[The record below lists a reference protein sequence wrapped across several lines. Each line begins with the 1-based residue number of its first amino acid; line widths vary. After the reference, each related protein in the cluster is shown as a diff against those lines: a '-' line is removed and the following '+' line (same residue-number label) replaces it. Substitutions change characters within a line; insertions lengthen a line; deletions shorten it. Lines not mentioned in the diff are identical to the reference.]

1 MKWKKRLAHA
11 GILAAVFVA
20 AVLVFAYVT
29 NRGNDSMTADMGAA
43 SYPQIAV
50 SYQGYSLNTMSGYA
64 RKMDVPSVRDT
75 ISPIENGKI
84 NLDLRAYENQI
95 SDLTWT
101 VYSPDGEEEL
111 LNGKVKNPAEQ
122 VSLEI
127 EPADLKGREGVL
139 EIVLATDIRDAI
151 YYYTRVTDAAGKNIL
166 ENLDYIRAFHEGAL
180 AKDSSA
186 GVEAALETDE
196 EGDNSTYQHVTIH
209 SDYAHVSWGNLEPQV
224 EKGERWMI
232 KEINSV
238 SISVEIQFLVRCKG
252 EENDTDLYQAKEYF
266 RVRHAADQ
274 GATYL
279 LDYDR
284 TMEQIFDPTRQVLS
298 ENGILLGV
306 TDADVSYMVNGD
318 GEVVSFVTAGELW
331 NYNKT
336 TDEASLLF
344 SFMNTE
350 NTDERNLVRQ
360 HKIRIL
366 SVDEEGNTMLR
377 CTVT

>member
-95 SDLTWT
+95 SGLTWT

-209 SDYAHVSWGNLEPQV
+209 SDYAHVSWEIWSR
-224 EKGERWMI
+224 RW
-232 KEINSV
+232 KKAS
-238 SISVEIQFLVRCKG
+238 
-252 EENDTDLYQAKEYF
+252 
-266 RVRHAADQ
+266 
-274 GATYL
+274 
-279 LDYDR
+279 
-284 TMEQIFDPTRQVLS
+284 
-298 ENGILLGV
+298 
-306 TDADVSYMVNGD
+306 
-318 GEVVSFVTAGELW
+318 AG
-331 NYNKT
+331 
-336 TDEASLLF
+336 
-344 SFMNTE
+344 
-350 NTDERNLVRQ
+350 
-360 HKIRIL
+360 
-366 SVDEEGNTMLR
+366 
-377 CTVT
+377 